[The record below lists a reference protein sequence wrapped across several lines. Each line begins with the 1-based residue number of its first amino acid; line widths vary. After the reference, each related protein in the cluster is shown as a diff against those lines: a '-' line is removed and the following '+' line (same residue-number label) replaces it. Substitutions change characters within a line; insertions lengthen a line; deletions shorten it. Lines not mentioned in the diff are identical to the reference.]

1 MRRPLLV
8 ASAALLFVVPLPA
21 GLASGV
27 PSSGSESESE
37 SESQPEV
44 GEAAP
49 VAAFRPGA
57 PGVGDPYF
65 PLDGNGGYD
74 VVSYDL
80 AVRYNPA
87 DNVLVGLATIRA
99 NALQDLSRFNLDL
112 DGMSVRSITV
122 AGVPARWSRD
132 GDELI
137 ITPAAG
143 IPNHA
148 GFATVV
154 RYDGVPD
161 TIGSPLIGVSGF
173 MHTDDGAVVAGQP
186 DVAATWYP
194 VNDHPIDKASYTFRI
209 TVPAGVEAV
218 ANGIPRGRTS
228 SGGWTTWTWQAVEPM
243 ASYLSTATIGQ
254 FDLDTRFVDGI
265 RYVDAID
272 VDLIGTRTG
281 NIAAAAFDRQPEI
294 VEFLS
299 GVFGPYPFSAAGGIV
314 DDYGAFGFALENQTR
329 PIYARG
335 FFSDAR
341 FAESVV
347 AHELAH
353 QWYGDSVAVQAWQH
367 IWLNEGFATYAQW
380 LWSEEQGFETTAE
393 IFADHYSTP
402 AGSSFWD
409 LTIGDP
415 GPDDLFDGAVYDRG
429 AMTLHALR
437 ETIGDA
443 DFFALLPAWAQ
454 QQETGNGTTTEFVA
468 LAEQISGQQLDA
480 LFDDWLFTPAKPPVP

>member
-1 MRRPLLV
+1 M
-8 ASAALLFVVPLPA
+8 
-21 GLASGV
+21 
-27 PSSGSESESE
+27 
-37 SESQPEV
+37 
-44 GEAAP
+44 
-49 VAAFRPGA
+49 AFAPGA
-57 PGVGDPYF
+57 AGVGDPYF

-74 VVSYDL
+74 VLSYDL

-87 DNVLVGLATIRA
+87 NDVLVGAATIRA
-99 NALQDLSRFNLDL
+99 NATQDLSRFNLDL

-122 AGVPARWSRD
+122 GGVPAQWSRD
-132 GDELI
+132 GGELI

-143 IPNHA
+143 IPQDV

-161 TIGSPLIGVSGF
+161 TLGSPLLGISGF
-173 MHTDDGAVVAGQP
+173 MHTDDGAVVAGEP
-186 DVAATWYP
+186 DVAATWFP
-194 VNDHPIDKASYTFRI
+194 VNDHPSDKASYTFRI
-209 TVPAGVEAV
+209 TVPVGLEAV

-243 ASYLSTATIGQ
+243 APYLSTATIGD
-254 FDLDTRFVDGI
+254 FDLRAYVAGGI

-281 NIAAAAFDRQPEI
+281 NVASEAFARQPEI
-294 VEFLS
+294 VDFLS
-299 GVFGPYPFSAAGGIV
+299 GVFGGYPFSAAGGIV
-314 DDYGAFGFALENQTR
+314 DDYGAFSFALENQTR
-329 PIYARG
+329 PIYSRG

-380 LWSEEQGFETTAE
+380 LWSEEEGFETAAE
-393 IFADHYSTP
+393 TFAAHYSTGP
-402 AGSSFWD
+402 NSPFWKVI
-409 LTIGDP
+409 IGDP
-415 GPDDLFDGAVYDRG
+415 GPDDLFDSAVYNRG

-437 ETIGDA
+437 ETIGDP

-454 QQETGNGTTTEFVA
+454 QQETGNGTTAEFVA

-480 LFDDWLFTPAKPPVP
+480 FFDDWLFTPAKPPAP